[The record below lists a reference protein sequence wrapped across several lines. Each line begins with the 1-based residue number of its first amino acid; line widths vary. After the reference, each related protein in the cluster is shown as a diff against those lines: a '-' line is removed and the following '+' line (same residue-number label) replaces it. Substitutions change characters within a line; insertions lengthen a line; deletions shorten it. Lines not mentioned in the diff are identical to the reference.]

1 MTIQASQVSE
11 VFLAEEAAEELGLT
25 AQRIRALCRAGRFPG
40 AELRRNMWI
49 IPLAAV
55 EFFKKNPPKPGRPVT
70 TGTGLRRKD
79 RQKNTKDS

>member
-11 VFLAEEAAEELGLT
+11 VFLVEEAAAELGLT
-25 AQRIRALCRAGRFPG
+25 AQRIRVLCRTGRFPG

-49 IPLAAV
+49 IPRAAV

-70 TGTGLRRKD
+70 TGAGLRRKD
-79 RQKNTKDS
+79 RREKTQT

>member
-11 VFLAEEAAEELGLT
+11 FFLAEEAAEELGLT

-70 TGTGLRRKD
+70 TGAGLRRKD
-79 RQKNTKDS
+79 RREKTQT